1 MAKADPK
8 TIEPTSVTAPRQ
20 LSFDLPAKPALGRND
35 FFVSPGNA
43 SALATIENPGA
54 WPDGKLALCGP
65 EGSGKTH
72 LTRVWAAQ
80 SNAAVLSAGALV
92 NADIPSLAQA
102 PVAVE
107 DVPQI
112 ADNSPA
118 QAALFHLHN
127 LLLAE
132 GQPLLLTGR
141 SAPSHWGLS
150 LPDLQSRVAAANLVT
165 LAPPDD
171 ALLAALLAKLFND
184 RQITPKPDVIPYL
197 VVHMERSFQAAAT
210 IVSQLD
216 KAAMAQSCAISRP
229 LAARLIAD
237 LG

>member
-1 MAKADPK
+1 MNPSK
-8 TIEPTSVTAPRQ
+8 Q
-20 LSFDLPAKPALGRND
+20 LAFDLPSKPALGRDD

-43 SALATIENPGA
+43 VAVATIAGA
-54 WPDGKLALCGP
+54 PASSLAAPLASSPPSWPDGRLVLCGP

-72 LTRVWAAQ
+72 LTHVWAAG
-80 SNAAVLSAGALV
+80 SGASVLNARDLG
-92 NADIPSLAQA
+92 DIDVPTLARS

-112 ADNSPA
+112 ANNSAA

-127 LLLAE
+127 LALSE

-150 LPDLQSRVAAANLVT
+150 LPDLQSRMAGAHLVS

-197 VVHMERSFQAAAT
+197 VAHIDRSFQAAAT
-210 IVSQLD
+210 IVARLD
-216 KAAMAQSCAISRP
+216 RAAMAQSRAISRP
-229 LAARLIAD
+229 LAVRLIAEPD
-237 LG
+237 